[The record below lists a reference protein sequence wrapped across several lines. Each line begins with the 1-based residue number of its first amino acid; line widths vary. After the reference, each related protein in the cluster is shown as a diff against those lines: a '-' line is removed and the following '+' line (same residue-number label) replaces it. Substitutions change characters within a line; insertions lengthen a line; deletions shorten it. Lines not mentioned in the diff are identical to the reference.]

1 MKTINALNEITSLE
15 SNTYVPVSKEGG
27 GETIK
32 YNLSSLD
39 TKITDISNSVGNLT
53 ENFNTQKNYYPGQF
67 VSYQDKMYKF
77 IQIHPAGEWNPN
89 DVEET
94 SIFQEFQG
102 LDEKVI
108 ITISG
113 LPDLG
118 NKTIVVYVEG
128 EPSPRNLT
136 TNSLGQAQTMIK
148 KGLTYK
154 VYPQSYGSYVVQNYL
169 DIKAALNQR
178 YINIPYLLGGQPETC
193 TVVVNIT
200 TSGVGGSIAD
210 FTNKG
215 ITILNQS
222 NQSVLTSTIGSN
234 GKAIF
239 DNVTKY
245 TSYTI
250 NSTGVTPGGTST
262 YRKPANSTILTNFEP
277 TIVNIDYKRTDH
289 GIFLVN
295 STNWEETEVTD
306 SFINTLTTDMKST
319 YPYIHVCT
327 EALANA
333 GCDYYVRCRDLT
345 SERLAAEST
354 TKQWASSNKVF
365 PNVSTNITNEYNGR
379 KQTYYMLYDSIDLNI
394 SSPAALLVHNQ
405 TIEINNNIAYGFLG
419 TRPQISIIYE
429 NTGNRDL
436 IKSALGKLGYSSSS
450 INFNSTDTWSST
462 QHGIYVESAWYWNG
476 GGGSW
481 KNNNATFYAKNKSYL
496 VVPFFTFL

>member
-1 MKTINALNEITSLE
+1 MKTINELNEITSLD
-15 SNTYVPVSKEGG
+15 SNTYVPVSKEEG

-39 TKITDISNSVGNLT
+39 TKITDVSNSVGNLT
-53 ENFNTQKNYYPGQF
+53 ENFNTQKKYYPGQF
-67 VSYQDKMYKF
+67 VSYQYKMYKF

-169 DIKAALNQR
+169 DVKAALNQR

-250 NSTGVTPGGTST
+250 NSTSVTPGGTST

-289 GIFLVN
+289 GIFLVS
-295 STNWEETEVTD
+295 STEETELTD
-306 SFINTLTTDMKST
+306 ISINTLTTDMKST

-354 TKQWASSNKVF
+354 TKQWATSNVST
-365 PNVSTNITNEYNGR
+365 PNVSYNTTNEYNGR
-379 KQTYYMLYDSIDLNI
+379 KQTYYMLYDSIDLGI
-394 SSPAALLVHNQ
+394 SSPAALLVYNQ

-419 TRPQISIIYE
+419 TRPQMSIIYE
-429 NTGNRDL
+429 NTGNRNL
-436 IKSALGKLGYSSSS
+436 IKSALGKLGYSS
-450 INFNSTDTWSST
+450 INFYTTNTWSST
-462 QHGIYVESAWYWNG
+462 QYTNNSGYAFYWNG
-476 GGGSW
+476 GGLSW
-481 KNNNATFYAKNKSYL
+481 KNNNATTNAKDKSYL

>member
-1 MKTINALNEITSLE
+1 MKTINELNEITSLD

-39 TKITDISNSVGNLT
+39 TKITDVSNSVGNLT
-53 ENFNTQKNYYPGQF
+53 ENFNTQKKYYPGQF
-67 VSYQDKMYKF
+67 VLYQDKMYKF

-113 LPDLG
+113 LPDVE

-136 TNSLGQAQTMIK
+136 TNFLGQAQTMIT

-169 DIKAALNQR
+169 DVKAALNQR
-178 YINIPYLLGGQPETC
+178 YINIPYLLGGQSETC
-193 TVVVNIT
+193 TVEVNIT
-200 TSGVGGSIAD
+200 TSGVGGNIAD
-210 FTNKG
+210 FTG
-215 ITILNQS
+215 LGLTILNQS
-222 NQSVLTSTIGSN
+222 NQSILTSTIDSN
-234 GKAIF
+234 GKATF
-239 DNVTKY
+239 YNVTKY
-245 TSYTI
+245 TNYTI
-250 NSTGVTPGGTST
+250 NSTSVTPKGTST
-262 YRKPANSTILTNFEP
+262 YRKPANSTILTNFDP

-295 STNWEETEVTD
+295 STTWEETQITAD
-306 SFINTLTTDMKST
+306 FINTLTTDKKST

-327 EALANA
+327 EALANT

-345 SERLAAEST
+345 SERLATESAN
-354 TKQWASSNKVF
+354 KQWATSNVST
-365 PNVSTNITNEYNGR
+365 PNVSYNTNEYNGR
-379 KQTYYMLYDSIDLNI
+379 KQTYYMLYDSIDLGI
-394 SSPAALLVHNQ
+394 SSPAALLVYNQ

-419 TRPQISIIYE
+419 TRPQMSIIYE
-429 NTGNRDL
+429 NTGNRGL
-436 IKSALGKLGYSSSS
+436 IKDALASNRLGYSS
-450 INFNSTDTWSST
+450 INFDTTNTWSST
-462 QHGIYVESAWYWNG
+462 QYQSSSGYAWFWNS
-476 GGGSW
+476 GGSW
-481 KNNNATFYAKNKSYL
+481 KYNNATTYAKNKSYL